1 MGKKKG
7 KQHADAD
14 EGEGAVSQPS
24 LADFMVFPSL
34 DGMAAALPE
43 SAAAAPP
50 LQPAPAAPVPSAPTP
65 APKPPPEHDLEDL
78 EARHKKEKR
87 ELEGAARAARKNAGK
102 NKANVDLADAAAE
115 QAMAQLH
122 EVHASEVLGLQL
134 REEGGAPTSSGEA
147 ASGGGADIAGLKEL
161 LSAPW
166 PREAAAAEELRLDP
180 SDGQAYP
187 LASFI
192 EVYGEEGGQR
202 RWASAGIA
210 QNRAPFMVMGSKK
223 GGFPVTVESRARGK
237 TVTVIHNVSGDVDAL
252 LTKLKE
258 KVGAGGVVRDG
269 DVEVQGDHASVVEAL
284 LLKLRCVKG
293 VSHSS
298 IAAAL
303 PAAKSAKPEKGI
315 ARLDKKAAQPSR

>member
-1 MGKKKG
+1 
-7 KQHADAD
+7 
-14 EGEGAVSQPS
+14 V
-24 LADFMVFPSL
+24 
-34 DGMAAALPE
+34 PE
-43 SAAAAPP
+43 KPR
-50 LQPAPAAPVPSAPTP
+50 PT
-65 APKPPPEHDLEDL
+65 PKPPPEHDLEDL

-102 NKANVDLADAAAE
+102 NKANIDQADAAAE
-115 QAMAQLH
+115 QAMVQLQTL
-122 EVHASEVLGLQL
+122 HASEVLGLEL
-134 REEGGAPTSSGEA
+134 RGEAGGPTSSE
-147 ASGGGADIAGLKEL
+147 GGPDIAGLKEL
-161 LSAPW
+161 LNAPR
-166 PREAAAAEELRLDP
+166 PREAASTEEELRIDP

-202 RWASAGIA
+202 RWASAGTA
-210 QNRAPFMVMGSKK
+210 AARAPFVVMGSKK

-284 LLKLRCVKG
+284 LLKLRCIKG
-293 VSHSS
+293 VSHSNIS
-298 IAAAL
+298 AAL
-303 PAAKSAKPEKGI
+303 PSTKAAKPEKSI
-315 ARLDKKAAQPSR
+315 ARLDKKAAAQPSR